1 MDVALET
8 VSEVVSYK
16 DKKELTQ
23 ILPETWC
30 LKKERAL
37 KKKSY
42 LQSPFLHPYCE
53 SQPHTHT
60 HTHTPLKV
68 GYLSATSIPH

>member
-30 LKKERAL
+30 LKKR
-37 KKKSY
+37 KSIVLFWAKEIEIHY
-42 LQSPFLHPYCE
+42 RVL
-53 SQPHTHT
+53 T
-60 HTHTPLKV
+60 K
-68 GYLSATSIPH
+68 SAS